1 MNKTTKGSNGV
12 LNERSQCKHLDK
24 WLSVGQVYLQLTS
37 QPPVGLLLT
46 TLFCSLCGH
55 VRVTHTMVELPKP
68 SPIAIP
74 SVNLKS

>member
-1 MNKTTKGSNGV
+1 MTKTNKGSNGV
-12 LNERSQCKHLDK
+12 LHEGAQCKHLGK

-55 VRVTHTMVELPKP
+55 IRVTHTMVELPKP
-68 SPIAIP
+68 SPISVP
-74 SVNLKS
+74 LVNLKS